1 MQDDDVKSLH
11 QRAILCTSFEVPMFQ
26 NMPKMLLRYDYTVS
40 QPSKLT
46 IILLYGLFNGAAG
59 YDPEGRNY
67 AKLLPK
73 VGEDFTE
80 VLAQVLLPGIQMMEY
95 WLLSH
100 GKP

>member
-1 MQDDDVKSLH
+1 
-11 QRAILCTSFEVPMFQ
+11 
-26 NMPKMLLRYDYTVS
+26 MPKMLLRYNNTVS

-46 IILLYGLFNGAAG
+46 IIMLYGLFNEAAG
-59 YDPEGRNY
+59 YDLEGRKY

-73 VGEDFTE
+73 VGEDFME

-95 WLLSH
+95 WLLSY